1 MKMHVLRRIATSITV
16 VFCIASL
23 AYGAEVTGTVKA
35 PDGAPFEG
43 AFVQARNTKTKIT
56 VSVLSRKAG
65 EYRIAN
71 LPAGEY
77 ELRIRAVGYQAQ
89 PRNGVEL
96 TADQSASFEFALQ
109 KGKVHW
115 TDISLYQ
122 ADQLLPAGKG
132 KGALFT
138 PQPGQPTAT
147 CAACHGI
154 QTRIAS
160 TVRDEAGWRDRVEY
174 MRTTMRVR
182 INDQEAG
189 DIATY
194 LNSVFGE
201 DSALP
206 KSPADVPG
214 YQKLVQ
220 SFSDDAMR
228 IVYVEYEVGGKFPWS
243 AVPDK
248 KGDVWIP
255 YNGPVNK
262 IARLDPKTGV
272 LEDFP
277 VSSPD
282 VLRIHSAIPAPD
294 GTVWFSEQFKN
305 KIGRLDPKSKQVS
318 EYESP
323 SAGTTHTIRVDSRGM
338 VWSTGNPLNRFD
350 PETHKFTAF
359 HADDGAFYGITI
371 DKDDNIWAG
380 GLRDDGKLYRVNSK
394 GEQKSWAPPTKGEP
408 RRIQVGPD
416 GSVWFGEYFSG
427 KVAHFDPKT
436 ETFKEFQ
443 LPGARPSPYA
453 LGVDRN
459 GKIWYASYYMDE
471 LGCLDPNTGKVIEY
485 PYPHSENT
493 LREFFPDDQGRLWY
507 GSPSNDRVGYFYLAD
522 Q

>member
-1 MKMHVLRRIATSITV
+1 MQQLRTLAASMI
-16 VFCIASL
+16 VFFSCTAF
-23 AYGAEVTGTVKA
+23 AYGADVTGTVKG
-35 PDGAPFEG
+35 PDGAPFAG
-43 AFVQARNTKTKIT
+43 AFVQARNANTKIT
-56 VSVLSRKAG
+56 VSVLSHRGGA
-65 EYRIAN
+65 YRIPN

-77 ELRIRAVGYQAQ
+77 EVRIRAIGYQAQ
-89 PRNGVEL
+89 PRTGVNL
-96 TADQSASFEFALQ
+96 AADQSVSFEFVLQ

-115 TDISLYQ
+115 TDLSLYQ
-122 ADQLLPAGKG
+122 ADQLLPAGNG

-138 PQPGQPTAT
+138 PKPGQPTAT

-174 MRTTMRVR
+174 MRTTMRARVS
-182 INDQEAG
+182 DQEAS
-189 DIATY
+189 DIASY
-194 LNSVFGE
+194 LNSIFGE
-201 DSALP
+201 DSTLP

-214 YQKLVQ
+214 YDKVVQ
-220 SFSDDAMR
+220 SFGDDAMN

-248 KGDVWIP
+248 NGNVWIP

-262 IARLDPKTGV
+262 IARLDPKTGK
-272 LEDFP
+272 LDDFP
-277 VSSPD
+277 VPSTD
-282 VLRIHSAIPAPD
+282 VLRIHSAVPAAD

-305 KIGRLDPKSKQVS
+305 KIGRLDPKTKQVS

-323 SAGTTHTIRVDSRGM
+323 TPGTTHTIRIDSKGM

-359 HADDGAFYGITI
+359 HADDGAYYGITI
-371 DKDDNIWAG
+371 DKDDNVWAG

-394 GEQKSWAPPTKGEP
+394 GEQKGWAPPTKGEP
-408 RRIQVGPD
+408 RRIQVAAD
-416 GSVWFGEYFSG
+416 GTVWFGEYFSG
-427 KVAHFDPKT
+427 KVAHFNPKT
-436 ETFKEFQ
+436 ETFKEYT

-453 LGVDRN
+453 LGVDKS

-471 LGCLDPNTGKVIEY
+471 LGCLDPKTGKVLEY